1 MSATIAILGIVTN
14 GSSFSAG
21 SQTADTTKAMIT
33 MYGTITLS
41 GSYPAHG
48 DPLNF
53 TGLSSEFS
61 YGNQAPTWVNIKE
74 LVVAGGTPAGFIY
87 NYNPGPTL
95 AAPTQAGGVL
105 QILGTGTASQDGLN
119 ELVAG
124 TYAGQ
129 TPSLNGTVLWFE
141 AKFSR
146 L

>member
-1 MSATIAILGIVTN
+1 MAATIAILGIVTN

-21 SQTADTTKAMIT
+21 SQVSDFTAKMVV

-48 DPLNF
+48 DPLSF
-53 TGLSSEFS
+53 TNLSSEFS
-61 YGNQAPTWVNIKE
+61 YGNQTPTFVDIKE
-74 LVVAGGTPAGFIY
+74 LVVAGGTPAGFVY

-119 ELVAG
+119 ELIAG

-129 TPSLNGTVLWFE
+129 TPSLNGTVLWFRAE
-141 AKFSR
+141 FSR